1 MDRQGNL
8 CEVALVMEDLSESDK
23 YWEGRNDSECRYPED
38 IGFRWEEGCSGTSV
52 GREAGMLRGE
62 KVSEM
67 CGGSHSIR
75 MKLEDAYPPRDI
87 EKGEKVGPEMTALHP
102 S

>member
-1 MDRQGNL
+1 
-8 CEVALVMEDLSESDK
+8 
-23 YWEGRNDSECRYPED
+23 
-38 IGFRWEEGCSGTSV
+38 
-52 GREAGMLRGE
+52 MLRGE
-62 KVSEM
+62 NVSEM